1 VLGSSG
7 FIGSNL
13 IEYLKK
19 RQIEYFAPERN
30 DNSIFRTHLNNVIYC
45 IGLTADFRNK
55 PFETVEAH
63 VSYLAK
69 ILENCSFDSFIYLS
83 SARVYSNGGKGM
95 IAKEETPLKINPLD
109 KSDLYNISKI
119 MGESLCLNCD
129 KKNVKVVR
137 LSNVYGNDLNSSN
150 FITDIFRE
158 ILKTKSLF
166 LRTSLSSEKD
176 YINVTDVVDL
186 LVKISLDGKYNIY
199 NIASGINVKN
209 EEILQVINS
218 YIPFKLEVIKNPK
231 NIRYPK
237 ISIERIQEEFNYEP
251 KTILDDV
258 FGLIKVYGDYYER
271 ND

>member
-1 VLGSSG
+1 MGSSG

-19 RQIEYFAPERN
+19 KQIEFFAPERN
-30 DNSIFRTHLNNVIYC
+30 DDSIFSTHLNNVIYC

-83 SARVYSNGGKGM
+83 STRVYGNESQET
-95 IAKEETPLKINPLD
+95 IVSEEMPLKINPLYP
-109 KSDLYNISKI
+109 SDLYNISKI
-119 MGESLCLNCD
+119 MGESLCLNCN

-137 LSNVYGNDLNSSN
+137 LSNVYGNDFNSSN
-150 FITDIFRE
+150 FVTDILRD

-176 YINVTDVVDL
+176 YINVQDVVDL
-186 LVKISLDGKYNIY
+186 LVKISLNSKYNIY

-209 EEILQVINS
+209 EEILQVINK
-218 YIPFKLEVIKNPK
+218 YIPFKLEIINNPK
-231 NIRYPK
+231 DLKFPL
-237 ISIERIQEEFNYEP
+237 ISIDRIQEEFKFEP
-251 KTILDDV
+251 KIILDDILD
-258 FGLIKVYGDYYER
+258 LIKVYGNLYER
-271 ND
+271 NN